1 MVVMEVLAERA
12 PLLELMEEEREPL
25 VLALRVKERE
35 RMEKVPQR
43 VALQK
48 EKGMALAVSPVV
60 VMAREQLRW
69 RERIQVRCCHRA

>member
-35 RMEKVPQR
+35 RMEKVP
-43 VALQK
+43 
-48 EKGMALAVSPVV
+48 
-60 VMAREQLRW
+60 
-69 RERIQVRCCHRA
+69 